1 MPCDVLAASPAAG
14 TCSRCSICALG
25 LSARAIPWDPFG
37 SRFPSSLALLTA
49 FCFLACGG
57 SSPSDRQ
64 QQQADHGG
72 AGPTLTVSRPV
83 AASASPSSILAP
95 PLPPPCPSALKSS
108 RTMMLSSSVEVPSPG
123 GMSGLGGLSVAARNV
138 VRSSSISGAMYS
150 LDKSPTG
157 GGADSASLAGNKKR
171 RSSLGAKMVAI
182 VGLSQ
187 WSKSTQ
193 QLNQQGSLSLLGGG
207 THALFKIVYHHH
219 HLNSPKSHRVAL
231 FAFVWLHSDGGEAEL
246 SVTVMAM
253 RRARSFRGQ
262 LLYSSLL
269 FSCRQQGYGGT
280 KKLRSTIRRSTETG
294 IAVEMRNRVTRQG
307 SKDSTDGSTNSNSSD
322 GTFVFPTTRLG
333 PESQFSD
340 FLDGLGPAQIVG
352 RQTLATPS
360 MDNRRCATLTNVQL
374 PTGCFSCSLGDVHV
388 GMVDRGGQL
397 EVEVN
402 QARGLTPKPG
412 SKNIPATYVKVY
424 VLENGMCL
432 AKKKTKVVKKT
443 LDPTYQQALLFDES
457 PQGKVL
463 QVIVWG
469 DYGRMDHKCFMGM
482 AQILLEDLD
491 LSATVSGW
499 YKLFPTSSLADPS
512 IGPLTRRLSQ
522 SSLESATSPSC
533 T

>member
-1 MPCDVLAASPAAG
+1 
-14 TCSRCSICALG
+14 
-25 LSARAIPWDPFG
+25 
-37 SRFPSSLALLTA
+37 
-49 FCFLACGG
+49 
-57 SSPSDRQ
+57 
-64 QQQADHGG
+64 
-72 AGPTLTVSRPV
+72 
-83 AASASPSSILAP
+83 
-95 PLPPPCPSALKSS
+95 
-108 RTMMLSSSVEVPSPG
+108 
-123 GMSGLGGLSVAARNV
+123 
-138 VRSSSISGAMYS
+138 
-150 LDKSPTG
+150 
-157 GGADSASLAGNKKR
+157 
-171 RSSLGAKMVAI
+171 MVAI

-193 QLNQQGSLSLLGGG
+193 QLNQQ
-207 THALFKIVYHHH
+207 
-219 HLNSPKSHRVAL
+219 
-231 FAFVWLHSDGGEAEL
+231 D
-246 SVTVMAM
+246 
-253 RRARSFRGQ
+253 
-262 LLYSSLL
+262 
-269 FSCRQQGYGGT
+269 GGT

-294 IAVEMRNRVTRQG
+294 IAMEMRNRVTRQG

-352 RQTLATPS
+352 RQTLATPP
-360 MDNRRCATLTNVQL
+360 M
-374 PTGCFSCSLGDVHV
+374 GDVHV

-402 QARGLTPKPG
+402 QARRLTPKPG
-412 SKNIPATYVKVY
+412 SKNTPATYVKVY
-424 VLENGMCL
+424 VLENGICL
-432 AKKKTKVVKKT
+432 AKKKTKVVKKN

-457 PQGKVL
+457 PQSKVL

-491 LSATVSGW
+491 LSATVSSW